1 MLRFRF
7 FWIFL
12 VSFTIVSGIAQN
24 VFSNSWWKKAIAI
37 SLYSTLSFNFTACHQ
52 LNSNEPM
59 TIAASFPRTR
69 YVYQWPF
76 AQDSIWNTPIGS
88 NAQYVSAGIGAPTQK
103 GMTAD
108 EDVIVLT
115 PEAPLTPVY
124 RNNVGWS
131 DSTPGARCSIQGD
144 KITDLPIPPDFL
156 VKHRSGTP
164 NMSAAVLKS
173 DGRTLHQSQPFHR
186 CEEGKYATSKY
197 TFPEADIYG
206 DGIKGAHG
214 GSGMSSLG
222 GTIRVGEL
230 VPNGVIHHALKLNL
244 YGNKYLAYNDDGTP
258 GYRWPAVKADSY
270 AQKSYGGV
278 VPELEMGALLA
289 LKPDFDLN
297 SLNTE
302 PGRIIAQAFQDYGGY
317 VVDDTAWDVY
327 ALETEI
333 SPEGRVLE
341 NFLQTWGF
349 RFTETSLEHPWSVDM
364 RTIFTNLQVVDNN
377 APNQIGG
384 GGKPRQTLA
393 PTFASQQRNKPQP
406 RSDSLP
412 QVNKV
417 WQIMPL
423 GDSHTEGNY
432 PNGHHS
438 YRGYL
443 RKMLLESGY
452 RVDFVGDRSQQAHGD
467 INPPDL
473 DHAGHGGFTIGP
485 DQSRF
490 CSTCET
496 ANTYD
501 HLDKYLSSDPEIILL
516 LIGVNDM
523 FPNDNRPVDPQ
534 AADEKLAGLVERIL
548 ELKPDVK
555 ILVSSLVRV
564 KWTDGWSAYNDV
576 NKKARMLGE
585 ASSNDQ
591 IYFVD
596 LHSIALQDEDFQDA
610 IHLNEQGARKI
621 AAGWFKSLVPILEE
635 N

>member
-1 MLRFRF
+1 MLRFRL

-12 VSFTIVSGIAQN
+12 ASFAIASGMAQ
-24 VFSNSWWKKAIAI
+24 SALGSTWLKKAIAI
-37 SLYSTLSFNFTACHQ
+37 SLCSTLSFNTTACHQ
-52 LNSNEPM
+52 LNSNETM

-76 AQDSIWNTPIGS
+76 ARDSIWNTPIGS
-88 NAQYVSAGIGAPTQK
+88 NAQYVSAGIDAATQK

-115 PEAPLTPVY
+115 PDAPLTPVY
-124 RNNVGWS
+124 KNNVGWS
-131 DSTPGARCSIQGD
+131 DSTSGARCTIQGD
-144 KITDLPIPPDFL
+144 KIAELPIPPDFL
-156 VKHRSGTP
+156 VKHRAGTP
-164 NMSAAVLKS
+164 NMAAAILEP

-186 CEEGKYATSKY
+186 CAVGKHATSKY
-197 TFPEADIYG
+197 IFPPANLYG

-222 GTIRVGEL
+222 GTIRLGEL

-244 YGNKYLAYNDDGTP
+244 YGNKYLAYNDDDTP
-258 GYRWPAVKADSY
+258 GYRWPAIKADSY
-270 AQKSYGGV
+270 AAKQYGGL

-289 LKPDFDLN
+289 LKPDFDPNTLK
-297 SLNTE
+297 TE
-302 PGRIIAQAFQDYGGY
+302 PGKIIAKAFQDYGGY

-341 NFLQTWGF
+341 EFRQKWGF
-349 RFTETSLEHPWSVDM
+349 KFTETSLEHPWSVDM

-377 APNQIGG
+377 APKTIGG
-384 GGKPRQTLA
+384 GGKPRQPLA
-393 PTFASQQRNKPQP
+393 PPFGRQQPNKPQP
-406 RSDSLP
+406 RSDSVP
-412 QVNKV
+412 QGQKV

-452 RVDFVGDRSQQAHGD
+452 QVDFVGDRSQQAHGD
-467 INPPDL
+467 LNPPDF

-490 CSTCET
+490 CSSCDT
-496 ANTYD
+496 ANIYD
-501 HLDKYLSSDPEIILL
+501 HLEEYLAEDPEVILL
-516 LIGVNDM
+516 LIGINDM

-534 AADEKLAGLVERIL
+534 AADEKLAGLVKRIL
-548 ELKPDVK
+548 EIKPDVK
-555 ILVSSLVRV
+555 ILISSLLQV

-576 NKKARMLGE
+576 NRKARMIGE
-585 ASSNDQ
+585 EASNDQ
-591 IYFVD
+591 VYFVD
-596 LHSIALQDEDFQDA
+596 LHSIELQDEDFQDA
-610 IHLNEQGARKI
+610 IHLGEKGARKI
-621 AAGWFKSLVPILEE
+621 AAGWFKALVPILEE